1 MNLNYD
7 SNVLPEPIGEIG
19 EDYYLPTPIATQAT
33 AGEQF
38 NLNYDANI
46 SPEANSDVGEVY
58 TLPPAR
64 PIALARFAQDRV
76 FKNGVSFENVKKII
90 ISWKIPKNVK
100 FFQKFFFWKFPNFHE
115 NM

>member
-46 SPEANSDVGEVY
+46 SPEANADGGEVY

-64 PIALARFAQDRV
+64 PIAQDRV
-76 FKNGVSFENVKKII
+76 FKNGVKKL
-90 ISWKIPKNVK
+90 
-100 FFQKFFFWKFPNFHE
+100 
-115 NM
+115 